1 MVGCL
6 IFIAGLVTGGGIAVI
21 LLSCLQ
27 INRIDKYESKTN
39 KFRTEDNKNIMRIS
53 NTLKTLK
60 NDLIFAGL

>member
-6 IFIAGLVTGGGIAVI
+6 IFIAGLVAGGGIAVI

-39 KFRTEDNKNIMRIS
+39 KFRTEDNKNITYADFEHFENS
-53 NTLKTLK
+53 QK
-60 NDLIFAGL
+60 

>member
-27 INRIDKYESKTN
+27 INRIDKYESNTN
-39 KFRTEDNKNIMRIS
+39 KFRTEDNKNIPASLQTNIGD
-53 NTLKTLK
+53 NTKL
-60 NDLIFAGL
+60 

>member
-6 IFIAGLVTGGGIAVI
+6 IFIAGLVTGGGVAVI

-39 KFRTEDNKNIMRIS
+39 KFRTEDNKNITYS
-53 NTLKTLK
+53 DSEHFENSQK
-60 NDLIFAGL
+60 